1 MIFVDE
7 IDKICGSEEGSRN
20 ADVSRQGVQRDLL
33 PIVEGTTVQTRYGP
47 VRTDHM
53 LFIAA
58 GAFHRS
64 KPSDLMPELQG
75 RFPIRVELQ
84 DLTRDDFVRILTEPS
99 SSLTKQYE
107 ALLAT
112 DGVKLAFT
120 KDGIGALADIAY
132 QVNQTSQNIGA
143 RRLYTIMERMLEN
156 ASFEAPDKSLKKLTI
171 DAAYVRDQLKIIT
184 DDEDLSKFIL

>member
-1 MIFVDE
+1 
-7 IDKICGSEEGSRN
+7 
-20 ADVSRQGVQRDLL
+20 GVQRDLL

-99 SSLTKQYE
+99 TSLTRQYE
-107 ALLAT
+107 ALLGT
-112 DGVKLAFT
+112 DGLELKFT
-120 KDGIGALADIAY
+120 TDGIEALADYAF
-132 QVNQTSQNIGA
+132 QVNQTTQNIGA
-143 RRLYTIMERMLEN
+143 RRLYTMLERLLEK
-156 ASFEAPDKSLKKLTI
+156 ASFETPDQSLKTLTI
-171 DAAYVRDQLKIIT
+171 DAAYVKEQLQVIT
-184 DDEDLSKFIL
+184 EDEDLSKFVL